1 LVDKWIPCDLLWTPK
16 FLRSECTMRLRGNE
30 ECYPEEIESKKFW
43 STMMIL
49 DPYKKNWKKER
60 EHVNS

>member
-1 LVDKWIPCDLLWTPK
+1 
-16 FLRSECTMRLRGNE
+16 MRLRRNE
-30 ECYPEEIESKKFW
+30 KYCLEEIESKEFW

-60 EHVNS
+60 KHVSSKKVAIFKYL